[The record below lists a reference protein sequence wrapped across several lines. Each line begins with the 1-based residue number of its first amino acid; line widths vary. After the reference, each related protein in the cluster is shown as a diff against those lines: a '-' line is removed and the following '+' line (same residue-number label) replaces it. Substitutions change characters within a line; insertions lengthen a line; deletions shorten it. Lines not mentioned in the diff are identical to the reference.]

1 MAGSVFEDDGF
12 QQRRPRN
19 FFPVKGFRMDLGF
32 VPSLFVFIAGS
43 FVWLARV
50 N

>member
-19 FFPVKGFRMDLGF
+19 IFPVKGFRMDLGADF
-32 VPSLFVFIAGS
+32 KRLFGVVFG
-43 FVWLARV
+43 VR
-50 N
+50 